1 LSQTNSPELH
11 VGSNVYTIDGEKIGR
26 LRFLMVDP
34 DTASVSHLVLEK
46 SSYVNADVMV
56 PTDRVGQVLNRG
68 IYLTANLGEIIDM
81 EEFPEAAYTGQ
92 RGERPERGER
102 QDGERGDRQGGNRG
116 DRGNSER
123 GNSERAG
130 ADRNNSD
137 RGSNGNRRNK
147 RYRRHRD

>member
-1 LSQTNSPELH
+1 MSQSNSPELH

-34 DTASVSHLVLEK
+34 ETASVSHIVLEK
-46 SSYVNADVMV
+46 SSYVHNDVMV

-81 EEFPEAAYTGQ
+81 EEFPESAYTG
-92 RGERPERGER
+92 RNATAAERASERPDDNKGNRGER
-102 QDGERGDRQGGNRG
+102 QDRGDRDNRDRG
-116 DRGNSER
+116 DRP
-123 GNSERAG
+123 
-130 ADRNNSD
+130 DRNNSLN
-137 RGSNGNRRNK
+137 NGNRRNK

>member
-1 LSQTNSPELH
+1 MSHTNSPELH
-11 VGSNVYTIDGEKIGR
+11 VGSNVYTIDGEKVGR

-68 IYLTANLGEIIDM
+68 IYLTANVGELIDM
-81 EEFPEAAYTGQ
+81 EEFPEAAYSGQ
-92 RGERPERGER
+92 RGERGER
-102 QDGERGDRQGGNRG
+102 SERMDGGRPDSRNDRQDRSGN
-116 DRGNSER
+116 
-123 GNSERAG
+123 
-130 ADRNNSD
+130 
-137 RGSNGNRRNK
+137 SNGNRRNK

>member
-1 LSQTNSPELH
+1 MSQTNSPELH

-46 SSYVNADVMV
+46 SSYINNDVMV

-81 EEFPEAAYTGQ
+81 EEFPESAYTGQ
-92 RGERPERGER
+92 RGDRSERGER
-102 QDGERGDRQGGNRG
+102 GNSDRPEGR
-116 DRGNSER
+116 DRGNSE
-123 GNSERAG
+123 
-130 ADRNNSD
+130 

>member
-34 DTASVSHLVLEK
+34 ETASVSHLVLEK
-46 SSYVNADVMV
+46 SSYVNADVMI

-81 EEFPEAAYTGQ
+81 EEFPESAYTGRDASRGD
-92 RGERPERGER
+92 RGERMDRNDR
-102 QDGERGDRQGGNRG
+102 QEQQPRDRGDRG
-116 DRGNSER
+116 DRGNS
-123 GNSERAG
+123 AG
-130 ADRNNSD
+130 
-137 RGSNGNRRNK
+137 GNRRNNK

>member
-1 LSQTNSPELH
+1 MSQTNSPELH

-46 SSYVNADVMV
+46 SSYINNDVMV

-81 EEFPEAAYTGQ
+81 EEFPESAYTGQ
-92 RGERPERGER
+92 RGDRSERG
-102 QDGERGDRQGGNRG
+102 
-116 DRGNSER
+116 ER
-123 GNSERAG
+123 GNSERPEG
-130 ADRNNSD
+130 RDRGNSE

>member
-1 LSQTNSPELH
+1 MSQTNSPELH
-11 VGSNVYTIDGEKIGR
+11 VGSNVYTIDGEKVGR

-46 SSYVNADVMV
+46 SSYVNADVMI

-81 EEFPEAAYTGQ
+81 EEFPEAAYSGQ
-92 RGERPERGER
+92 RGGDRGER
-102 QDGERGDRQGGNRG
+102 QERDRNDGNREGRG
-116 DRGNSER
+116 DRGGDR
-123 GNSERAG
+123 GG
-130 ADRNNSD
+130 ADRN
-137 RGSNGNRRNK
+137 GGRRNNK

>member
-1 LSQTNSPELH
+1 MSHTNSPELH
-11 VGSNVYTIDGEKIGR
+11 VGSNVYTIDGEKVGR

-46 SSYVNADVMV
+46 SSYINADVMI

-81 EEFPEAAYTGQ
+81 EEFPESAYSGQ
-92 RGERPERGER
+92 RGGGGGER
-102 QDGERGDRQGGNRG
+102 QERDRNDRQDGNREGRG
-116 DRGNSER
+116 DRGNS
-123 GNSERAG
+123 GG
-130 ADRNNSD
+130 
-137 RGSNGNRRNK
+137 GGGRRNK

>member
-46 SSYVNADVMV
+46 SSYINNDVMV

-81 EEFPEAAYTGQ
+81 EEFPESAYTGQ
-92 RGERPERGER
+92 RGDRSERAERNNSERG
-102 QDGERGDRQGGNRG
+102 
-116 DRGNSER
+116 ER
-123 GNSERAG
+123 GNSE
-130 ADRNNSD
+130 